1 MVAWISILWTDL
13 YFRLRQQLA
22 NELGMAR
29 NQRAPLFVAT
39 TTDPKI
45 TMTKLGWK
53 DITDAHTGPG
63 ESEHE
68 HN

>member
-1 MVAWISILWTDL
+1 MSPGI
-13 YFRLRQQLA
+13 
-22 NELGMAR
+22 AR

-53 DITDAHTGPG
+53 DIIDAHTGPG
-63 ESEHE
+63 ESERE
-68 HN
+68 HI